1 MVDFRIQ
8 RRPAMFGRR
17 VLIAALILS
26 ALGASGAE
34 ARPRHHASAKAT
46 CPDIVGRALVRQDVE
61 CALRRWFDD
70 ANAHRPDRITDLY
83 AEHDPLLLSTLDP
96 NPLTSRGQIRIYF
109 DKLLAKPGFHVTP
122 STVHRDKIDLGRE
135 MAADSGFYTFAWD
148 DGAVPKYTPSR
159 FTFVFVLKPG
169 ARQLTIATHHS
180 SKEP

>member
-26 ALGASGAE
+26 ALGASGAQ

-70 ANAHRPDRITDLY
+70 ANAHRPDLVTGLY
-83 AEHDPLLLSTLDP
+83 AEQDPLLLSTLDP
-96 NPLTSRGQIRIYF
+96 NPLTSRPQIRTYF

-122 STVHRDKIDLGRE
+122 STQHRDKIDLGRE
-135 MAADSGFYTFAWD
+135 MAVDSGFYTFAWD
-148 DGAVPKYTPSR
+148 DGPIPKYTPSR

-169 ARQLTIATHHS
+169 ARQLPVVTRRSA
-180 SKEP
+180 KEP